1 MSRSLLSQFPAADRA
16 VAEYLP
22 YANRPSLRVKKMVLF
37 LILRANSGC
46 KPELALAEAAARG
59 FSPLF
64 PSGQSTVSSK
74 LANQLEKPKFLGVQ
88 AKKAKK
94 PPPARHRLPGLTAEI
109 KTKACASGQSSV

>member
-46 KPELALAEAAARG
+46 KPELAPAEAAARG
-59 FSPLF
+59 FRPLF
-64 PSGQSTVSSK
+64 AIAQSTVSSK
-74 LANQLEKPKFLGVQ
+74 LANPLNNRAFSV
-88 AKKAKK
+88 
-94 PPPARHRLPGLTAEI
+94 LP
-109 KTKACASGQSSV
+109 